1 MRFELAS
8 STWGQE
14 EKDAVIEVLNGGSF
28 TMGRQVREFEEAFAA
43 HFGMRHAVM
52 ANSGSSANLIA
63 AASLFYRKDNP
74 LKRGDEVIAP
84 CISWSTTFHPL
95 HQYGLKLKFVDV
107 DLETLNYDMGEL
119 RKAVSKKTQ
128 MIVAVS
134 ILGNP
139 CQFDEI
145 TELCGENGIILFED
159 NCESMGAKFK
169 GRYTGTFGLV
179 NTFST
184 FFSHHISTMEGGF
197 VLTDD
202 KEIYN
207 ILKSLRNHGW
217 TRDQDDDSPVFKRNG
232 DDFFEAYRFI
242 LPGYNVRPGEMQGAV
257 GKVQLKK
264 LEGFI
269 EIRRRNAAHFKSLF
283 EGDKRFIT
291 QREVGQSSWFSF
303 TMIVDPASGIER
315 KDVLKRLKAAG
326 IEHRIITGGN
336 ILRHD
341 VVKYYD
347 HEVTGSK
354 NADIAHYNGFFIGN
368 HPYDLRPKI
377 DYLYETLKTV

>member
-14 EKDAVIEVLNGGSF
+14 EKDAVIEVLKGGSF
-28 TMGRQVREFEEAFAA
+28 TMGRNVAEFEEAFAGY
-43 HFGMRHAVM
+43 FGMRHAVM

-63 AASLFYRKDNP
+63 VASLFYRKDNP
-74 LKRGDEVIAP
+74 LKRGDEVIVP
-84 CISWSTTFHPL
+84 CVSWSTTFHPL
-95 HQYGLKLKFVDV
+95 HQYGLKLKFVDI
-107 DLETLNYDMGEL
+107 DLETLSYDIGGL
-119 RKAVSKKTQ
+119 KKAVSKNTR

-145 TELCGENGIILFED
+145 TGICGENNVILFED
-159 NCESMGAKFK
+159 NCESMGARFN
-169 GRYTGTFGLV
+169 GRYTGTFGLI

-202 KEIYN
+202 KELYN

-217 TRDQDDDSPVFKRNG
+217 TRDQDPDSPIFERNG

-242 LPGYNVRPGEMQGAV
+242 LPGYNVRPGEMHGAI
-257 GKVQLKK
+257 GKAQLSK
-264 LEGFI
+264 LEGFVK
-269 EIRRRNAAHFKSLF
+269 IRRRNARHFKDLF
-283 EGDKRFIT
+283 RGDKRFIT
-291 QREVGQSSWFSF
+291 QKEIGESSWFSF
-303 TMIVDPASGIER
+303 TMIVNPASGIER
-315 KDVLKRLKAAG
+315 KRVLKRLKDAG

-347 HEVTGSK
+347 CEVTGSK
-354 NADIAHYNGFFIGN
+354 NADIAHYNGFFVGN
-368 HPYDLRPKI
+368 HPYDLRDKI
-377 DYLYETLKTV
+377 DFLYETLKTV

>member
-1 MRFELAS
+1 MRFEIAS

-14 EKDAVIEVLNGGSF
+14 EKDAVMEVLKGGSF
-28 TMGRQVREFEEAFAA
+28 TMGRNVAEFEEAFAGY
-43 HFGMRHAVM
+43 FGMRHAVM

-63 AASLFYRKDNP
+63 VASLFYRKDNP
-74 LKRGDEVIAP
+74 LKRGDEVIVP
-84 CISWSTTFHPL
+84 CVSWSTTFHPL
-95 HQYGLKLKFVDV
+95 HQYGLKLKFVDI
-107 DLETLNYDMGEL
+107 DLETLSYDIGGL
-119 RKAVSKKTQ
+119 KKAVSKNTR

-145 TELCGENGIILFED
+145 TGICGENNVVLFED
-159 NCESMGAKFK
+159 NCESMGARFN
-169 GRYTGTFGLV
+169 GRYTGTFGLI

-202 KEIYN
+202 KELYN

-217 TRDQDDDSPVFKRNG
+217 TRDQDPDSPIFERNG

-242 LPGYNVRPGEMQGAV
+242 LPGYNVRPGEMHGAI
-257 GKVQLKK
+257 GKAQLSK
-264 LEGFI
+264 LEGFVKV
-269 EIRRRNAAHFKSLF
+269 RRRNARHFKDLF
-283 EGDKRFIT
+283 RGDKRFIT
-291 QREVGQSSWFSF
+291 QKEIGESSWFSF
-303 TMIVDPASGIER
+303 TMIVNPDSGIER
-315 KDVLKRLKAAG
+315 KRVLKRLKDAG

-347 HEVTGSK
+347 CEVTGSK
-354 NADIAHYNGFFIGN
+354 NADIAHYNGFFVGN
-368 HPYDLRPKI
+368 HPYDLRDKI
-377 DYLYETLKTV
+377 DFLYETLKTV